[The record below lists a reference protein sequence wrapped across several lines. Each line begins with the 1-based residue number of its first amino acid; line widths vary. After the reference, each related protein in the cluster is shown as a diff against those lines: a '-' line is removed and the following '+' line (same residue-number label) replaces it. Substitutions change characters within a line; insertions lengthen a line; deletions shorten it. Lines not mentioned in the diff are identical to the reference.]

1 MSEFNPAEM
10 GLRIQKQ
17 RKKLGYTQQYVYD
30 KMNISQNHYSRIE
43 NGHSGL
49 SFENL
54 LKISDIL
61 NISTDYILTG
71 IVCNSKCPDFVEEY
85 NELTESQQ
93 VFITE
98 QIKTLKKLG
107 LK

>member
-10 GLRIQKQ
+10 GLRIQNQ

-54 LKISDIL
+54 LKISEIL

-71 IVCNSKCPDFVEEY
+71 NVNNTSCPDFVMEY
-85 NELTESQQ
+85 SELTDNQKK
-93 VFITE
+93 FIIE
-98 QIKTLKKLG
+98 QIKLIKKFNLK
-107 LK
+107 